1 MPRGGAGEH
10 ATPKALTLAI
20 TLNPNPNP
28 NPNQASTQE
37 DEESGNDALD
47 EGYLTRGGAQ
57 EASWPAP
64 QQAQHALA
72 RTLGVTPTLT

>member
-1 MPRGGAGEH
+1 M
-10 ATPKALTLAI
+10 TLAI

-57 EASWPAP
+57 EAELSMGVIQRAATRKHRDQLSAGSPCDHAP
-64 QQAQHALA
+64 WRAQVI
-72 RTLGVTPTLT
+72 R